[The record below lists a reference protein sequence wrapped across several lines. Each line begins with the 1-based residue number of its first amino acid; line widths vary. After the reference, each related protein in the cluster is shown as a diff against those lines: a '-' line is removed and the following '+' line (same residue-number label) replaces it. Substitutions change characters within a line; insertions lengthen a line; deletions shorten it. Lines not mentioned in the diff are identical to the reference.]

1 MFCLA
6 EDHRVTAQ
14 AAASRNPEGGL
25 DFYVRLRG
33 LQSGAH
39 AQLVSRYCSGAVNA
53 GRGVSTA
60 RSNATFGRSVA
71 RKITPQT
78 RKNSRMTQTNP
89 EIAGAARFFSSL
101 LERLVPISESTGSE
115 TRGRYPSA
123 SVAGAGTGAGCRV
136 SAALPTASKTFG
148 AGRGFAGISSLA
160 PLTP

>member
-60 RSNATFGRSVA
+60 RSNATRALRSA
-71 RKITPQT
+71 
-78 RKNSRMTQTNP
+78 KNHPADTQKLPNDANQPRNCWRSTILQQPAKNISRGFDPTAPTIYLSDRWTFNKN
-89 EIAGAARFFSSL
+89 
-101 LERLVPISESTGSE
+101 
-115 TRGRYPSA
+115 TRGQK
-123 SVAGAGTGAGCRV
+123 GAD
-136 SAALPTASKTFG
+136 
-148 AGRGFAGISSLA
+148 
-160 PLTP
+160 

>member
-1 MFCLA
+1 MFWLA

-60 RSNATFGRSVA
+60 RSNATRALRSA
-71 RKITPQT
+71 
-78 RKNSRMTQTNP
+78 KNHPADTQKLPNDANQP
-89 EIAGAARFFSSL
+89 RNCW
-101 LERLVPISESTGSE
+101 RSTILQQPV
-115 TRGRYPSA
+115 RPA
-123 SVAGAGTGAGCRV
+123 SNSFVAGRERPFCAR
-136 SAALPTASKTFG
+136 AALRRHRQTATIATSFVSTPTG
-148 AGRGFAGISSLA
+148 HEN
-160 PLTP
+160 

>member
-1 MFCLA
+1 MFWLA

-101 LERLVPISESTGSE
+101 QRKQTSREARREKPRTPVTSENG
-115 TRGRYPSA
+115 
-123 SVAGAGTGAGCRV
+123 
-136 SAALPTASKTFG
+136 LKK
-148 AGRGFAGISSLA
+148 SSRA
-160 PLTP
+160 KS

>member
-60 RSNATFGRSVA
+60 RSNATRALRSA
-71 RKITPQT
+71 
-78 RKNSRMTQTNP
+78 KNHPADTQKLPNDANQP
-89 EIAGAARFFSSL
+89 RNCW
-101 LERLVPISESTGSE
+101 RSTILQQPASE
-115 TRGRYPSA
+115 TVFIGMSSA
-123 SVAGAGTGAGCRV
+123 NNKGRV
-136 SAALPTASKTFG
+136 SSFG
-148 AGRGFAGISSLA
+148 TRFDS
-160 PLTP
+160 

>member
-101 LERLVPISESTGSE
+101 LGSNLASPMESLRQSTRPVARSIKNLLRIPDLQIHHAYVRERLMC
-115 TRGRYPSA
+115 A
-123 SVAGAGTGAGCRV
+123 
-136 SAALPTASKTFG
+136 
-148 AGRGFAGISSLA
+148 
-160 PLTP
+160 

>member
-1 MFCLA
+1 MFWLA

-101 LERLVPISESTGSE
+101 LDRTG
-115 TRGRYPSA
+115 TRPQA
-123 SVAGAGTGAGCRV
+123 TLHC
-136 SAALPTASKTFG
+136 L
-148 AGRGFAGISSLA
+148 SSLKEA
-160 PLTP
+160 SGPCTLPAAV

>member
-1 MFCLA
+1 MFWLA

-60 RSNATFGRSVA
+60 RSNATRALRSAKNHPADTQKLPNDANQPRNCWRSTILQQPARLCLALVA
-71 RKITPQT
+71 T
-78 RKNSRMTQTNP
+78 S
-89 EIAGAARFFSSL
+89 
-101 LERLVPISESTGSE
+101 
-115 TRGRYPSA
+115 Y
-123 SVAGAGTGAGCRV
+123 
-136 SAALPTASKTFG
+136 LPPAHLF
-148 AGRGFAGISSLA
+148 
-160 PLTP
+160 

>member
-1 MFCLA
+1 MFWLA

-71 RKITPQT
+71 RKIAPQT

-101 LERLVPISESTGSE
+101 LDLHRSVHVSL
-115 TRGRYPSA
+115 RRWGRWMW
-123 SVAGAGTGAGCRV
+123 
-136 SAALPTASKTFG
+136 KN
-148 AGRGFAGISSLA
+148 
-160 PLTP
+160 

>member
-60 RSNATFGRSVA
+60 RSNATRALRSAKNHPADTQKLPNDANQPRNCWRSTILQQPASKTKVRTVPVLRGFFSQAICFDKVMKGA
-71 RKITPQT
+71 RKI
-78 RKNSRMTQTNP
+78 
-89 EIAGAARFFSSL
+89 
-101 LERLVPISESTGSE
+101 
-115 TRGRYPSA
+115 
-123 SVAGAGTGAGCRV
+123 SVAQ
-136 SAALPTASKTFG
+136 S
-148 AGRGFAGISSLA
+148 
-160 PLTP
+160 